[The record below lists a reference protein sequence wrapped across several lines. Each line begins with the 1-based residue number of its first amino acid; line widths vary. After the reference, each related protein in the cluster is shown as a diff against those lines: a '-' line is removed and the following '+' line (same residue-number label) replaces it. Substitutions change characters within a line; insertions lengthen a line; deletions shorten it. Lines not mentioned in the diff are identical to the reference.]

1 MRVYGFNVGY
11 AFLALTCAGIIFTA
25 WSAIALTISPTLIVI
40 EGRNRYAD
48 VALVN
53 GEDTL
58 ENYVVGWKFY
68 KMAEGTGRYVE
79 SEASTTEFDLTK
91 NIVFTP
97 KRVQLGPKSVQ
108 KVRLGLRIKGEP
120 PPPGDYRAHLELR
133 ESDASAPED
142 NNQKGAR
149 VGINV
154 NVGFTVPV
162 VYRVGEPDVTAE
174 IGDVTPRIN
183 PETKKI
189 EVSVPVT
196 LSESPYG
203 VLGHLQVYY
212 KGDKVGEIRNANIFP
227 EARHR
232 TFNVGL
238 KTQQLSGGSLEVVLA
253 DYKNKNKIYAQKTI
267 PVGQ

>member
-1 MRVYGFNVGY
+1 MRIYGFSVGY
-11 AFLALTCAGIIFTA
+11 TFLALASAAIIFTA
-25 WSAIALTISPTLIVI
+25 WSASALTISPTLIVI

-53 GEDTL
+53 GEDTI

-68 KMAEGTGRYVE
+68 KMQEGTGRYQG
-79 SEASTTEFDLTK
+79 SETSTTEFDLTK

-108 KVRLGLRIKGEP
+108 KVRLGLRIKGEL

-133 ESDASAPED
+133 EGDVARPED
-142 NNQKGAR
+142 TNQKGPS
-149 VGINV
+149 VGIKV
-154 NVGFTVPV
+154 NVGFTIPV

-174 IGDVTPRIN
+174 IGDVVPRIN
-183 PETKKI
+183 PETKGI

-203 VLGHLQVYY
+203 VLGHLIVYY
-212 KGDKVGEIRNANIFP
+212 KGEKVGEIRNANIFP
-227 EARHR
+227 EARRR

-238 KTQQLSGGSLEVVLA
+238 KAQQLSGGSLEVVLM
-253 DYKNKNKIYAQKTI
+253 DHKDKEKVYAQKTI

>member
-1 MRVYGFNVGY
+1 MRVYGFKVGY
-11 AFLALTCAGIIFTA
+11 AFLALACAAMIFTA
-25 WSAIALTISPTLIVI
+25 WSATALTISPTLIVI
-40 EGRNRYAD
+40 EGRDRYAD

-53 GEDTL
+53 GENTL

-68 KMAEGTGRYVE
+68 KMQEGTGRYLE
-79 SEASTTEFDLTK
+79 SQTSTTEFDLTK

-97 KRVQLGPKSVQ
+97 KRVQLGPQSVQ

-133 ESDASAPED
+133 EGDVAIPED
-142 NNQKGAR
+142 TNQKGAR
-149 VGINV
+149 VGIKV
-154 NVGFTVPV
+154 NVGFTIPV

-174 IGDVTPRIN
+174 IGDVVPRIN
-183 PETKKI
+183 PETKGI
-189 EVSVPVT
+189 EVSVPVS

-203 VLGHLQVYY
+203 VLGHLMVYY
-212 KGDKVGEIRNANIFP
+212 KGEKVGEIRNANIFP
-227 EARHR
+227 EARDR

-238 KTQQLSGGSLEVVLA
+238 KAQQLSGGALEVVLM
-253 DYKNKNKIYAQKTI
+253 DHKDKKKVYAQKTI

>member
-11 AFLALTCAGIIFTA
+11 AFLTLGCAAIIFTA
-25 WSAIALTISPTLIVI
+25 WSASALVITPFLIVI

-48 VALVN
+48 VAMVN
-53 GEDTL
+53 DEDVIK
-58 ENYVVGWKFY
+58 NYEVNWKFY
-68 KMAEGTGRYVE
+68 KMQEGTGNYLA
-79 SEASTTEFDLTK
+79 SETSTTEFDLTK

-97 KRVQLGPKSVQ
+97 KRAQLGPRSMQ
-108 KVRLGLRIKGEP
+108 KIRLGLRIKGEP

-133 ESDASAPED
+133 EADLAGPD
-142 NNQKGAR
+142 DPNQKGMR
-149 VGINV
+149 VSVNV

-203 VLGHLQVYY
+203 VLGHLMIYY

-238 KTQQLSGGSLEVVLA
+238 KAQQLSGGSLEVVLA
-253 DYKNKNKIYAQKTI
+253 DYKDKDKIYAQKTI

>member
-1 MRVYGFNVGY
+1 MRVYGFNLGY
-11 AFLALTCAGIIFTA
+11 AFLALGCAAIIFTA
-25 WSAIALTISPTLIVI
+25 WSATALTISPTIIVI

-68 KMAEGTGRYVE
+68 KMQEGTGTYLE
-79 SEASTTEFDLTK
+79 SATSTTEFDLTK

-97 KRVQLGPKSVQ
+97 KRVQLGPKTVQ

-133 ESDASAPED
+133 EGDVPTAED
-142 NNQKGAR
+142 SNQKGAR
-149 VGINV
+149 VGIKV
-154 NVGFTVPV
+154 NVGFTIPV

-183 PETKKI
+183 PETKTI

-203 VLGHLQVYY
+203 VLGHLQVFY
-212 KGDKVGEIRNANIFP
+212 KGEKVGEIRNANIFP
-227 EARHR
+227 ETRHR

-238 KTQQLSGGSLEVVLA
+238 KAQQLSGGSLQVVLA
-253 DYKNKNKIYAQKTI
+253 DYKDKDKIYAQKTI